1 MQAKIL
7 EFNEQVGS
15 HKVIFLS
22 SYHFF
27 FLSIYLI
34 KIKKLNEQEL
44 AVLLEIIDTLKAV
57 SRYHASKFYERH
69 HNLVW
74 KLLLWPE
81 QQRFPS
87 KILKEEKE
95 KRNVNSKKKKKTKI
109 IVLDLLR
116 LLVLH
121 PHAAATFAS
130 TPDRFVSAILNASSF
145 NSPDTASKFIQN
157 NNIAAFRVFANLF
170 KHSDSRSIVLK
181 TKEQVSFFFSFLL
194 SLFFFSSLFYLF
206 VVCFFFF
213 FFIL

>member
-1 MQAKIL
+1 MEIDTANFDQMQAKIL

-87 KILKEEKE
+87 KILKEEK
-95 KRNVNSKKKKKTKI
+95 RKKKRKKE
-109 IVLDLLR
+109 R
-116 LLVLH
+116 
-121 PHAAATFAS
+121 
-130 TPDRFVSAILNASSF
+130 
-145 NSPDTASKFIQN
+145 
-157 NNIAAFRVFANLF
+157 NLF
-170 KHSDSRSIVLK
+170 FCFENDWPTVTVFK
-181 TKEQVSFFFSFLL
+181 QVSKDSESCNVVIFCF
-194 SLFFFSSLFYLF
+194 LFFALLQKKRKEK
-206 VVCFFFF
+206 
-213 FFIL
+213 